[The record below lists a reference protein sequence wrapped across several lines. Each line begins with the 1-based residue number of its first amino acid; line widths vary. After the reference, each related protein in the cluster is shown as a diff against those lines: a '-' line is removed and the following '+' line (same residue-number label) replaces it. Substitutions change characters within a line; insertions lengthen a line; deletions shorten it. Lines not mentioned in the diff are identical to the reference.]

1 MRFTW
6 KRLLLIAGVSAAA
19 CAFAACGKSADKESS
34 AATAADATAETGA
47 EAQKAPESY
56 GSVKL
61 GQYKGIDI
69 EVSEVKVTDEEL
81 ESYIS
86 GILSANPEETEVER
100 PAAEGDVVNI
110 DYSGTKDGVAFDGG
124 TATGY
129 DLKLGSGSF
138 IDGFEDGL
146 IGAVKGETR
155 SLNLTFP
162 SEYHQADLAGQAV
175 VFEVKVNDVKE
186 SKETTLDD
194 AWVEK
199 YTEGAQ
205 KTVDEYKAAVRAQLT
220 EQKEKRERSAELG
233 SAIQKVMDA
242 SSFEIA
248 PEALQYEMEQQRAG
262 MEAQLAQYGMD
273 LNSYLDRLSMSQ
285 EDYDKQVEQ
294 AGESAA
300 KLRLLIDGIF
310 DAEGFTL
317 GDSDYKELEKQY
329 GYSKSMLVS
338 MAGQDAVDLETRYLK
353 VANLIL
359 EKANKIPAAETEAES
374 AADAGSTAETNA
386 P

>member
-1 MRFTW
+1 M
-6 KRLLLIAGVSAAA
+6 
-19 CAFAACGKSADKESS
+19 
-34 AATAADATAETGA
+34 
-47 EAQKAPESY
+47 
-56 GSVKL
+56 
-61 GQYKGIDI
+61 
-69 EVSEVKVTDEEL
+69 
-81 ESYIS
+81 
-86 GILSANPEETEVER
+86 
-100 PAAEGDVVNI
+100 
-110 DYSGTKDGVAFDGG
+110 
-124 TATGY
+124 
-129 DLKLGSGSF
+129 
-138 IDGFEDGL
+138 
-146 IGAVKGETR
+146 
-155 SLNLTFP
+155 
-162 SEYHQADLAGQAV
+162 
-175 VFEVKVNDVKE
+175 
-186 SKETTLDD
+186 
-194 AWVEK
+194 EK

-205 KTVDEYKAAVRAQLT
+205 KTVDEYKTAVRAQLT
-220 EQKEKRERSAELG
+220 EQKEKRERSAELS

-300 KLRLLIDGIF
+300 KLRLLIDGII

-374 AADAGSTAETNA
+374 AADAGSTAETSA